1 MLNKKRNFI
10 NCATKKPLNKKLKIY
25 NILSKTS
32 ICEEFF

>member
-1 MLNKKRNFI
+1 MLNKKELH
-10 NCATKKPLNKKLKIY
+10 NCATKKKPLNKKLKIY